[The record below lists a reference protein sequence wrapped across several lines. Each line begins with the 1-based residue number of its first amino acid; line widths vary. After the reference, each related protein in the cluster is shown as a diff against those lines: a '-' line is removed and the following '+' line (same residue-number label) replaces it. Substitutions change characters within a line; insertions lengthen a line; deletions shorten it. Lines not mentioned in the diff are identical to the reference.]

1 MANNITAQQINSI
14 MPFDSNKDDV
24 EIWLANVQ
32 GLKVAFGWTDEQA
45 VPIVQ
50 SRLTGVAATWLAGQR
65 TMGTNF
71 TWAEFKVALTGRF
84 KVQVTRVAAA
94 NAMTDLRQ
102 MPKEHCGDFYDRV
115 ILALNK
121 KNSEVAAA
129 TKNTPEWRDQL
140 NRDIYT
146 FFAAGLPRYI
156 RDATVG
162 SAAPP
167 CHC

>member
-1 MANNITAQQINSI
+1 
-14 MPFDSNKDDV
+14 
-24 EIWLANVQ
+24 
-32 GLKVAFGWTDEQA
+32 
-45 VPIVQ
+45 
-50 SRLTGVAATWLAGQR
+50 
-65 TMGTNF
+65 MGNNF

-84 KVQVTRVAAA
+84 NVQVTWVAAA

-102 MPKEHCGDFYDRV
+102 IPKEHCGDFYDRV

-167 CHC
+167 ATADELLKAAQIVEKSRGYEHHLNEMSEEDMKDQENGKDTQWGLKLKSFPPKWPR